1 MCGVLVVRL
10 LKREGGGAAYC
21 PLCQD
26 TGINE
31 ILRQV
36 KFVIITPSLIKI
48 SFLGTLQTQSFLSVE
63 TSEKYQSRR
72 YLEHYRPR

>member
-36 KFVIITPSLIKI
+36 KFVIITPSLILMASHTPGADYYHII
-48 SFLGTLQTQSFLSVE
+48 S
-63 TSEKYQSRR
+63 
-72 YLEHYRPR
+72 